1 MEDFLKRR
9 RKKEDAKKKT
19 HYFSFIT
26 TKRHNNQNRHSEGGT
41 TAETLSNYL
50 KIPRCDL
57 DDGQKEDALFFF
69 HYNQTT

>member
-1 MEDFLKRR
+1 MTGR
-9 RKKEDAKKKT
+9 KKT

-50 KIPRCDL
+50 KIQRCDL
-57 DDGQKEDALFFF
+57 DDVNWQQKEKEKENLEEL
-69 HYNQTT
+69 QV

>member
-1 MEDFLKRR
+1 M
-9 RKKEDAKKKT
+9 

-50 KIPRCDL
+50 KIPRCAL
-57 DDGQKEDALFFF
+57 DDVNMGTTTTDDFLKKERHSFFF
-69 HYNQTT
+69 HTIQPE